1 MPLINTITDGA
12 VTLLELNNPP
22 HNFFDIDLLTELADR
37 LLALDNNDNCRAIV
51 LASNGKNFCAGGNFG
66 TGQVGSGYNTFTAAQ
81 FASGIR
87 QVYGQ
92 AARMFGNQKPIIAAV
107 QGSAT
112 GGGLGLAL
120 LADFRVASEQS
131 KFWANFT
138 KLGIHTGFGATVTL
152 PRVIGIQQAHKLL
165 MTARRI
171 DGTEAERIGLVDVLS
186 DNDDIRPQ
194 AIALAQEIAANAP
207 LAVESIRAAVREG
220 LQAQV
225 TAAIEVEIAEQSRLR
240 VTQDAEEGILSLAQK
255 RPGVFV
261 KR

>member
-1 MPLINTITDGA
+1 MTVINTQTMGP

-22 HNFFDIDLLTELADR
+22 HNFFDVHSLTELADA
-37 LLALDNNDNCRAIV
+37 LLALDDDDQCRAIV
-51 LASNGKNFCAGGNFG
+51 LCSAGKNFCAGGNFG
-66 TGQVGSGYNTFTAAQ
+66 TGQAGSGYATFSKQQ
-81 FASGIR
+81 FATGIR

-92 AARMFGNQKPIIAAV
+92 AARMFGNTKPIVAAV

-120 LADFRVASEQS
+120 LADFRVASKQS

-152 PRVIGIQQAHKLL
+152 PRVIGIQQAHKML

-171 DGTEAERIGLVDVLS
+171 DGVEAERIGLVDVLTS
-186 DNDDIRPQ
+186 NEQIRAQ
-194 AIALAQEIAANAP
+194 AIALAQEISANAP

-220 LQAQV
+220 LQAAV

-240 VTQDAEEGILSLAQK
+240 VTQDAEEGIKAVAEQ
-255 RPGVFV
+255 RPGKFN
-261 KR
+261 KQ